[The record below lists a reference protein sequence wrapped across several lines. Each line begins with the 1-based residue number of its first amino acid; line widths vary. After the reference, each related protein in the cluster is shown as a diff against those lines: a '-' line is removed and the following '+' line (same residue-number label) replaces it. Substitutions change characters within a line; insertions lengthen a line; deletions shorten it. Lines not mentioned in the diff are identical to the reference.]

1 MRPGF
6 FIGAKPGILV
16 TVLPT
21 RLGTMSQ
28 FDTVEIESFAK
39 PAFLDYSMS
48 VVLARAIPD
57 VADGLKPVHR
67 RILFI
72 MDNQSLLPE
81 SAKPKKSAAVV
92 GATIGQVHPHGDA
105 AVYEAMVRLA
115 QPFAQRYPLVLGI
128 GNFGSRDGDGAAAM
142 RYTECKLAPIAATLL
157 DEMDPEI
164 VRYRPNYDNSTME
177 PAQLPARLPFSLLN
191 GGEGIAVGMASS
203 LLPHNLREVGA
214 AARLFLLNPKLAA
227 KKEAL
232 ASVLEVLPGPDFPTG
247 GQLISPPE
255 DIAQV
260 YASGRGPL
268 RLRARWVVE
277 PVGKSWRLVFKELPQ
292 PTNASALLQQI
303 NDLVDPKPKEKGG
316 KRQPLTPEQVRLKK
330 LFGDLIDEAIDNSDR
345 DNPIRLVI
353 TPKDRKA
360 DPDALALLL
369 CAHTDLEVNVSANMV
384 MVDLEGKPRQSGLV
398 EWLDQWCQFRVQ
410 TVRNRTT
417 AEKAK
422 IDHRLHILAG
432 RLLILDR
439 LEEAIALIRSSEQP
453 KVDLMAKFKLDDIQ
467 AEDVLSMQ
475 LRALGRLD
483 ERRLVDEQ
491 SAKRLESARLA
502 ELLADEK
509 KLRKQVVKELD
520 ADVAKYGDERRTQL
534 LPSSFSV
541 PVTARSSRGKGDA
554 PAAAGI
560 EKLLAKSS
568 GPDPVALAITERG
581 WIAWR
586 PAKSMEEA
594 RAADFKVKAG
604 DSVRQIV
611 FADRAQA
618 FWVLGKSGRVW
629 SRPCTD
635 LPGRADTAPLTQF
648 FDIAP
653 GDAFLH
659 LQSSGLE
666 EPFLIAS
673 DAGYGFI
680 ATGADLINRMKAG
693 KAFLTVGA
701 DEQPLPPLPLS
712 KLPQAKDDRLT
723 LALSSDGRAVLFPL
737 SDIKQLP
744 KGKGVALLGLA
755 DGAKLSDLAVFSPPA
770 TAKEAAVRL
779 VPFSGAPAEGV
790 PVAWADL
797 EGQVGTRSAG
807 KKGRNLHKKS
817 VGATFVRPGR
827 EGPQS
832 APKGAA

>member
-1 MRPGF
+1 
-6 FIGAKPGILV
+6 
-16 TVLPT
+16 
-21 RLGTMSQ
+21 MSL
-28 FDTVEIESFAK
+28 FDTVEIEKFAL

-48 VVLARAIPD
+48 VVLSRAIPD

-72 MDNQSLLPE
+72 MNNQALLSE
-81 SAKPKKSAAVV
+81 GAKPKKSAAVV

-105 AVYEAMVRLA
+105 AVYDAMVRLA

-214 AARLFLLNPKLAA
+214 AARLFLLNPKLPQ

-232 ASVLEVLPGPDFPTG
+232 DSVLEVLHGPDFPTG
-247 GQLISPPE
+247 GVLISPPE
-255 DIAQV
+255 DIRQV
-260 YASGRGPL
+260 YETGRGPL
-268 RLRARWVVE
+268 RLRAKWIVE
-277 PVGKSWRLVFKELPQ
+277 PVGKSWRLVFNELPQ
-292 PTNASALLQQI
+292 PTNSANLLKQI
-303 NDLVDPKPKEKGG
+303 NDLVDPKPKEKDK
-316 KRQPLTPEQVRLKK
+316 KRLPLTAEQARLKK
-330 LFGDLIDEAIDNSDR
+330 IFGDLIDEAIDNSDR

-360 DPDALALLL
+360 DPQALASLL

-384 MVDLEGKPRQSGLV
+384 MVDLDGKPRQSGLV
-398 EWLDQWCQFRVQ
+398 EWLDQWCQFRVE
-410 TVRNRTT
+410 TVRKRTVS
-417 AEKAK
+417 EKAK

-439 LEEAIALIRSSEQP
+439 LDEAIALIRSSEQP
-453 KVDLMAKFKLDDIQ
+453 KVDLMARFNLDEIQ
-467 AEDVLSMQ
+467 ADDVLSMQ

-483 ERRLVDEQ
+483 ERRLIDEQ
-491 SAKRLESARLA
+491 AVKRKESARLG

-520 ADVAKYGDERRTQL
+520 ADVAKFGDERRTEIR
-534 LPSSFSV
+534 PSSFSV
-541 PVTARSSRGKGDA
+541 SLTGRSAIGKSSGAA
-554 PAAAGI
+554 PSAGI

-586 PAKSMEEA
+586 PAKSLEEA
-594 RAADFKVKAG
+594 RMADFKVKAG
-604 DSVRQIV
+604 DTIRQIV

-653 GDAFLH
+653 GDSFLH
-659 LQSSGLE
+659 LQAAGMDD
-666 EPFLIAS
+666 PFLVCS
-673 DAGYGFI
+673 DAGYGFVV
-680 ATGADLINRMKAG
+680 TGVDIINRMKAG
-693 KAFLTVGA
+693 KAFLTLG
-701 DEQPLPPLPLS
+701 ESETPLPPLPLG
-712 KLPQAKDDRLT
+712 KLPDAEDPRLT
-723 LALSSDGRAVLFPL
+723 LALSSDGRAVVFPL
-737 SDIKQLP
+737 NDIKQLP

-755 DGAKLSDLAVFSPPA
+755 DGCHLSDIAVFTPPSN
-770 TAKEAAVRL
+770 AKEAAVRM
-779 VPFSGAPAEGV
+779 VPASGNPAEGL
-790 PVAWADL
+790 PIAWGEL
-797 EGQVGTRSAG
+797 SGQVGSRSAG
-807 KKGRNLHKKS
+807 KKGRALHKKS
-817 VGATFVRPGR
+817 EKATFVRQGR
-827 EGPQS
+827 EGPLS
-832 APKGAA
+832 PPETV

>member
-1 MRPGF
+1 M
-6 FIGAKPGILV
+6 
-16 TVLPT
+16 T
-21 RLGTMSQ
+21 Q
-28 FDTVEIESFAK
+28 FDTVEIEKFAK

-48 VVLARAIPD
+48 VVLSRAIPD

-81 SAKPKKSAAVV
+81 GAKPKKSAAVV

-105 AVYEAMVRLA
+105 AVYDAMVRLA

-214 AARLFLLNPKLAA
+214 AARMFLLNPKLAS
-227 KKEAL
+227 KKDAL
-232 ASVLEVLPGPDFPTG
+232 EKLMEVLPGPDFPTG
-247 GQLISPPE
+247 GTLISPPE
-255 DIAQV
+255 DIAEV
-260 YASGRGPL
+260 YATGRGPL
-268 RLRARWVVE
+268 RLRARWKVE
-277 PVGKSWRLVFKELPQ
+277 PVGKSWRLVFTDLPQ
-292 PTNASALLQQI
+292 PTNSSKVLQQI
-303 NDLVDPKPKEKGG
+303 NDLVDPKPKEKDK
-316 KRQPLTPEQVRLKK
+316 KRLPLTAEQVRLKK

-345 DNPIRLVI
+345 ENPIRIVI

-369 CAHTDLEVNVSANMV
+369 CAHTELEVNVSANMV
-384 MVDLEGKPRQSGLV
+384 MVDLEGKPRQAGLV
-398 EWLDQWCQFRVQ
+398 EWLDQWCQFRVE
-410 TVRNRTT
+410 TVRKRTV

-439 LEEAIALIRSSEQP
+439 LDEAIALIRSSEQP
-453 KVDLMAKFKLDDIQ
+453 KVDLMAKFKLDEIQ

-483 ERRLVDEQ
+483 ERRLIDEQ
-491 SAKRLESARLA
+491 SNKRAESARLA

-520 ADVAKYGDERRTQL
+520 ADVAKFGDDRRTVL
-534 LPSSFSV
+534 APASFSV
-541 PVTARSSRGKGDA
+541 PVTARAQRGKSDA

-568 GPDPVALAITERG
+568 GPDPMALAITERG

-586 PAKSMEEA
+586 PAKTLEEA

-604 DSVRQIV
+604 DAVRQIV
-611 FADRAQA
+611 LGDRNQA

-629 SRPCTD
+629 SRPCSD

-653 GDAFLH
+653 GDAFMY
-659 LQSSGLE
+659 LQASGMDD
-666 EPFLIAS
+666 PFLIAS

-680 ATGADLINRMKAG
+680 ATGNDIINRMKAG
-693 KAFLTVGA
+693 KAFLTVNA
-701 DEQPLPPLPLS
+701 EETPLPPLPLG
-712 KLPQAKDDRLT
+712 KLPQDKDNRLT
-723 LALSSDGRAVLFPL
+723 LALSTDGRAVVFPL
-737 SDIKQLP
+737 ADIKQLP
-744 KGKGVALLGLA
+744 KGKGVALMGLA
-755 DGAKLSDLAVFSPPA
+755 DGCKLSDLAVFAPPSSV
-770 TAKEAAVRL
+770 KEAAVRL
-779 VPFSGAPAEGV
+779 VPASGTPVEGL
-790 PVAWADL
+790 PVAWGEL
-797 EGQVGTRSAG
+797 ESQVGTRSAG
-807 KKGRNLHKKS
+807 KKGRALHKKS
-817 VGATFVRPGR
+817 VGAIFLRPGR
-827 EGPQS
+827 EGPQA
-832 APKGAA
+832 APEST